1 MSLDI
6 SFAGKTILITGGG
19 QGIGR
24 QLVQRFYDGGANVCT
39 VDKNPATVEQL
50 RKELPQIR
58 AEVVDLADWDATKKV
73 VESFGAIDHAINS
86 AGVIITEELLN
97 IKKESAALQLNVNL
111 LAAVNVTQCVAKGMV
126 ARGVGGSI
134 LNVSSGAAKRVGAQ
148 TAIYS
153 ATKAAIENLT
163 KTMAVELAAHN
174 IRVNCMCPGGVDTPM
189 LTSVPAQKNEC
200 LKRHLFNR
208 LIDPNELADLA
219 IFLLSPAASMI
230 TGESVVI
237 DGGYTIT

>member
-1 MSLDI
+1 MSLNI

-24 QLVQRFYDGGANVCT
+24 QFVKRFYEGGATVCT
-39 VDKNPATVEQL
+39 LDKNPATVDQL
-50 RKELPQIR
+50 RKDFPNIQ
-58 AEVVDLADWDATKKV
+58 AQVVDLADWEATKKV
-73 VESFGAIDHAINS
+73 VESFGSIDHVINS
-86 AGVIITEELLN
+86 AGVIITQELLS
-97 IKKESAALQLNVNL
+97 ITKEAAALQLNVNL
-111 LAAVNVTQCVAKGMV
+111 LAAVNVTQCAAKGMI

-134 LNVSSGAAKRVGAQ
+134 LNISSGAAKRVGAQ

-189 LTSVPAQKNEC
+189 LTSVPAQKDEC
-200 LKRHLFNR
+200 LKRHLINR

-219 IFLLSPAASMI
+219 IFLLSSAASMI
-230 TGESVVI
+230 TGETVVI